1 MAQRPLSRAG
11 FAAELAEI
19 DVSRET
25 LECVSA
31 YLDLLRRWQRAV
43 NLVGASTLEDPW
55 RRHILD
61 CAQIVPLVPADARA
75 VLDLG
80 SGAGLPGLVLALLGV
95 PGVHLVESDQRKAQ
109 FLREAA
115 RLTGAP
121 VTIHA
126 QRIEQVSGLTADV
139 VTARALAPLPRL
151 LALAEPFLTPQT
163 ICLFLKGKTA
173 EGELTE
179 ARRSWHMFTEFLPS
193 RSGSSGVLLKLQGV
207 GRAPDRQP

>member
-1 MAQRPLSRAG
+1 MAQRPLSREG
-11 FAAELAEI
+11 FAELAEI

-25 LECVSA
+25 LERLTA

-55 RRHILD
+55 RRHLLD
-61 CAQIVPLVPADARA
+61 CAQIAPHVPAKARI

-80 SGAGLPGLVLALLGV
+80 SGAGLPGLILALLGV

-115 RLTGAP
+115 RITGAC
-121 VTIHA
+121 VVIHA
-126 QRIEQVSGLTADV
+126 RRIEQLQGLAADV

-151 LALAEPFLTPQT
+151 LALAEPFLTPPS

-173 EGELTE
+173 ERELTD
-179 ARRSWHMFTEFLPS
+179 ARRSWHMLTDVVPS
-193 RSGSSGVLLKLQGV
+193 RSGSSGVLLKLKGV